1 VSNIAYTEFFPEI
14 LPYFPGIPEAL
25 AINAVRNA
33 AIEFCNRT
41 DWLLYT
47 PILQD
52 LIAYEDEY
60 DLTLDVPTDHTVSR
74 VQAVWVSDMQVM
86 PRSEDELRRIYNLDW
101 RKQTGR
107 PLYYTQYTPE
117 TLVLVPFTTSNY
129 SQALA
134 TTLVIRPTRD
144 STTCD
149 SSLHERWVEEISY
162 GARMRLHEAA
172 GHAYEN
178 PQLAEKY
185 RVLFSQGI
193 DRAIIERT
201 RGLSRTNMRVRPP
214 RVY

>member
-1 VSNIAYTEFFPEI
+1 MSIAYTEFFPEVM
-14 LPYFPGIPEAL
+14 PYFPGIPEPL

-33 AIEFCNRT
+33 AIEFCDKT
-41 DWLLYT
+41 DWLFYT

-52 LIAYEDEY
+52 LIAGEDEY
-60 DLTLDVPTDHTVSR
+60 DLTLDVPTDTTVAR
-74 VQAVWVSDMQVM
+74 VQAVWCNDLPVL
-86 PRSEDELRRIYNLDW
+86 PKSEDDLRRLYGLDW

-107 PLYYTQYTPE
+107 PVYYTQYTNN
-117 TLVLVPFTTSNY
+117 TLVLAPTPSVSS

-134 TTLVIRPTRD
+134 MTLVLRPTRD

-149 SSLHERWVEEISY
+149 DSLHDRWVETIAY

-185 RVLFSQGI
+185 RVLFKNGI
-193 DRAIIERT
+193 NQAIVERT
-201 RGLSRTNMRVRPP
+201 RGLARTNLRVRAP
-214 RVY
+214 RLY